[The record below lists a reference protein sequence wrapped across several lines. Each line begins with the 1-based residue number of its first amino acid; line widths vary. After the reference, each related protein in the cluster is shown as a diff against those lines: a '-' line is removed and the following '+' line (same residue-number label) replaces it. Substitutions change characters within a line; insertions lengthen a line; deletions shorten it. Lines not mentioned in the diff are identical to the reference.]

1 MSDAKKYIV
10 AAGAILKS
18 LHPKLFHV
26 TRVAHL
32 LYNCAMK
39 VKSHFEYNDQ
49 LFVKANQQQL
59 KTKQDQQNSLLL
71 VARLSLLLQDG
82 EAG

>member
-1 MSDAKKYIV
+1 ME

-18 LHPKLFHV
+18 MYPKLFHV
-26 TRVAHL
+26 ICIAHL

-39 VKSHFEYNDQ
+39 IRSHFEDVDQ
-49 LFVKANQQQL
+49 LIAKGLLVTVKN
-59 KTKQDQQNSLLL
+59 KSRPLLL
-71 VARLSLLLQDG
+71 VARLSLFLQDG